1 MLVSQACCG
10 SVGSGR
16 SLGSSDQDSAEV
28 DTDGASNSTELAEVS
43 AVPVVL
49 AATVSR
55 STPSIWVRSSSAD
68 ANRSAGSGA
77 QHFAISQYS
86 ESCSANSGVLSGGGS
101 VER

>member
-1 MLVSQACCG
+1 MLLSHACCG
-10 SVGSGR
+10 SVASGR
-16 SLGSSDQDSAEV
+16 SRGSSDQDSAEV
-28 DTDGASNSTELAEVS
+28 DTDGASKSTELADVS

-55 STPSIWVRSSSAD
+55 STPSIWVRSSSAE

-77 QHFAISQYS
+77 QHFASSQYS
-86 ESCSANSGVLSGGGS
+86 ESCSANSGVLAGGGS